1 MKEPDEIFR
10 IENFKCGYYNGF
22 FQIGGYPEN
31 VSDFHCDEFQENK
44 EKNKKKATIF
54 GRSGTGKSIAIDKK
68 TSENGVDIY
77 SNGQFAASLSVA
89 ELEEIYKKA
98 IHIQIEG
105 LKG

>member
-1 MKEPDEIFR
+1 MEAVINESTFGKT
-10 IENFKCGYYNGF
+10 G
-22 FQIGGYPEN
+22 IG
-31 VSDFHCDEFQENK
+31 
-44 EKNKKKATIF
+44 KNIVV
-54 GRSGTGKSIAIDKK
+54 DKK

-98 IHIQIEG
+98 MHIQIEG

>member
-1 MKEPDEIFR
+1 MEAVINESTFGKT
-10 IENFKCGYYNGF
+10 G
-22 FQIGGYPEN
+22 IG
-31 VSDFHCDEFQENK
+31 
-44 EKNKKKATIF
+44 KNIVV
-54 GRSGTGKSIAIDKK
+54 GKK

-98 IHIQIEG
+98 MHIQIEG